1 MIQLWTIDGIVI
13 ECLAYGVTGTVQ
25 REEEVIIKR
34 PWPNN
39 NDSLQELENE
49 ARIYQHLG
57 PHPRI
62 VPFLSWDPEKSM
74 LKTRYMKNGAL
85 KSYITSH
92 QCTTGDKIRWV
103 KQTADAI
110 QACHIHEPK
119 KSGSS

>member
-1 MIQLWTIDGIVI
+1 MIQLSTIDGIVI

-25 REEEVIIKR
+25 REEEVIIKGS
-34 PWPNN
+34 WPNN
-39 NDSLQELENE
+39 DDSLQELEVE
-49 ARIYQHLG
+49 ARIYQNLG

-74 LKTRYMKNGAL
+74 LKTRYMKNCAL
-85 KSYITSH
+85 KSYITSN
-92 QCTTGDKIRWV
+92 QCSVEEKIRWI

-119 KSGSS
+119 KFGSS